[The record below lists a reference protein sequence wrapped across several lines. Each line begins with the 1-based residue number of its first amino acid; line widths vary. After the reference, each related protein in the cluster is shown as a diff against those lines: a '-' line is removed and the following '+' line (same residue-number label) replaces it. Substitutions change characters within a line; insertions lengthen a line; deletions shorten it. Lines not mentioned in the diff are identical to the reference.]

1 MGKTYYVPRSVKG
14 ETRLLYIFTVKSF
27 VTTFAVGLIGAGIWY
42 LCSNLFGLGLIPGA
56 IITVLFGGLGYL
68 FGTLKIPDIPI
79 MGKFRKAGGENL
91 TDIAFRFLTFKR
103 KKKIY
108 IYNLNRGGK

>member
-1 MGKTYYVPRSVKG
+1 MVFD
-14 ETRLLYIFTVKSF
+14 IKSL
-27 VTTFAVGLIGAGIWY
+27 VTTIAVGLIGAGIWY
-42 LCSNLFGLGLIPGA
+42 LGSDWFGMGVVPG
-56 IITVLFGGLGYL
+56 IIVTAVFGVIGYL
-68 FGTLKIPDIPI
+68 FGTVKIPDVPI